1 MRILAFIILFVN
13 NYGLTQGLIF
23 DESSFR
29 QRKEI
34 AITRGDVVPSR
45 ASLKNY
51 APYVIEQKGATCV
64 AVSLAVAR
72 SILYAENRGFSN
84 RDEISYLSFSPY
96 WIYTKNMEEN
106 DKDCELGLD
115 IEKAVNDIILNG
127 VLRIFELEFPEF
139 YPFTESTLC
148 NQEIKLKDDKIKKA
162 KQYALANVYR
172 IHNLDGI
179 KVALVKGM
187 PIIVGMVVPESL
199 IKAYG
204 DSVWTPIESD
214 TCGNTFLHAMVVVGY
229 DDSMYGGAV
238 QIMNS
243 WGERWG
249 EDGFI
254 WIKYEELLYYTL
266 GAYALEENELFDDNF
281 NLESDILLRK
291 ESLNEYGKSLSEFKE
306 NEYTKLVNR
315 LFSIS
320 GNK

>member
-1 MRILAFIILFVN
+1 MRILVLIVLFVN

-23 DESSFR
+23 DESAFK

-34 AITRGDVVPSR
+34 VITRGDNVPPR

-51 APYVIEQKGATCV
+51 TPYVMEQKGATCV

-72 SILYAENRGFSN
+72 SILYAKNRN
-84 RDEISYLSFSPY
+84 ITNKDDISYLSFSPY
-96 WIYTKNMEEN
+96 WIYIKNMELS
-106 DKDCELGLD
+106 DIDCELGLD
-115 IEKAVNDIILNG
+115 IEKAVNDIVSNG
-127 VLRIFELEFPEF
+127 ILRIFEFEFPEF
-139 YPFTESTLC
+139 YPFSESILC
-148 NQEIKLKDDKIKKA
+148 NKSIKIQDDKIREA

-179 KVALVKGM
+179 KTALVKGM

-204 DSVWTPIESD
+204 DSVWMPIESD

-229 DDSMYGGAV
+229 DDTMYGGAI

-266 GAYALEENELFDDNF
+266 GAYALEENAIMDFNF
-281 NLESDILLRK
+281 NLENDILLIK
-291 ESLNEYGKSLSEFKE
+291 ERLNKCGKSCSKFKE
-306 NEYTKLVNR
+306 NKYTKLINKNI
-315 LFSIS
+315 SIS
-320 GNK
+320 GDK